1 MSKRRAVWLAGFVL
15 LGALALAQ
23 PKTISGYGNLGVTSG
38 KAGGSLTL
46 ALGSAPQT
54 LFYYGAIDSA
64 IQTLAN
70 QMFDGLIEY
79 NLANYKIEPALAVS
93 WQISGGSRVYTFN
106 LRRGV
111 KWHDGRDFTADDVV
125 FTYSQIVANPE
136 ARGGDAGNFAGV
148 KIEKVDTYRVRFTL
162 PKPAPAFIH
171 YMRLPIM
178 PKHKLVGFSQE
189 GGKAPAEIN
198 NAWPTNI
205 NPEEVV
211 GTGPFRL
218 QSYTPGQQVTL
229 VKNPNYWKRDENGT
243 ALPYLD
249 RLQYLVITDS
259 QARVA
264 QFLAGN
270 LGQINITGAEFPDL
284 KRREV
289 QGAPFK
295 VVQFRALF
303 GSPPHLAFNY
313 DAKNPEL
320 ARLFRNSDFRRAIQ
334 AAVNRNRIIEDVYN
348 GLAELPGNG
357 VAPIS
362 EWYYDTRKLLG
373 SYNLQAANA
382 ALDKLGLRRGPDGIR
397 LLPSGRPL
405 EFTLTY
411 GSNSTAF
418 TGIATILQN
427 DLRQI
432 GVKVNLQGILAAN
445 LLSTGRGKDWEA
457 IVLGLGDQ
465 PDPELRTPIWK
476 PGGALYYWHQSTQ
489 PTTPDGPPQF
499 DNFLPWEREIYD
511 IWEKAAS
518 TTNFTQ
524 RKALYDRW
532 QAIFAREAMV
542 IMIAKEF
549 AVGAVS
555 NRYGNYVY
563 SLGVIPGYN
572 PIPLMFQR

>member
-1 MSKRRAVWLAGFVL
+1 MKKGVWLAIAGLL
-15 LGALALAQ
+15 LGGLALAQ
-23 PKTISGYGNLGVTSG
+23 PKVISGYENG
-38 KAGGSLTL
+38 KSGGSLTL

-64 IQTLAN
+64 IQTLTL

-79 NLANYKIEPALAVS
+79 NYKTYQIEPGLALKWS
-93 WQISGGSRVYTFN
+93 ITNESKVYTFD

-111 KWHDGRDFTADDVV
+111 KWQDGRDFTADDVV
-125 FTYSQIVANPE
+125 FTYTQIIANPE
-136 ARGGDAGNFAGV
+136 ARGGDPGNFAGV
-148 KIEKVDTYRVRFTL
+148 KIEKLDDFKVRFTL

-178 PKHKLVGFSQE
+178 PKHKLLSYSQE
-189 GGKAPAEIN
+189 GGKKPADIN
-198 NAWPTNI
+198 SAWPTNVD
-205 NPEEVV
+205 PKEVV

-218 QSYTPGQQVTL
+218 VSYTAGQKVSL
-229 VKNPNYWKRDENGT
+229 ERNPNYWKRDADGT
-243 ALPYLD
+243 PIPYLEKLD
-249 RLQYLVITDS
+249 YLIITDS

-270 LGQINITGAEFPDL
+270 LEQINISGAEFPDL
-284 KRREV
+284 KQREV
-289 QGAPFK
+289 SGAPIS
-295 VVQFRALF
+295 VVRFRALF
-303 GSPPHLAFNY
+303 GSPPHLAFNF
-313 DAKNPEL
+313 DAKNAEL
-320 ARLFRNSDFRRAIQ
+320 ATLFRRSDFRRAIQ
-334 AAVNRNRIIEDVYN
+334 FAINRKRIIDDVYN

-357 VAPIS
+357 MAPLS
-362 EWYYDTRKLLG
+362 EWYYDTTKLLG
-373 SYNLQAANA
+373 NYDLSAANA
-382 ALDKLGLRRGPDGIR
+382 ALDKLGLSRGADGIR
-397 LLPSGRPL
+397 VLPSGKPL

-411 GSNSTAF
+411 GNNSAAF
-418 TGIATILQN
+418 TAIATIVQN

-432 GVKVNLQGILAAN
+432 GVRANLQGILAAN
-445 LLSTGRGKDWEA
+445 LLGTGRGKDWEA
-457 IVLGLGDQ
+457 IILGLGDQ

-489 PTTPDGPPQF
+489 PTEAGGKEQF
-499 DNFLPWEREIYD
+499 NNFFPWEKELWD

-518 TTNFTQ
+518 TTNITQ

-542 IMIAKEF
+542 IMIAKEN

-555 NRYGNYVY
+555 KRYGNYIY

-572 PIPLMFQR
+572 PVPIMYQK